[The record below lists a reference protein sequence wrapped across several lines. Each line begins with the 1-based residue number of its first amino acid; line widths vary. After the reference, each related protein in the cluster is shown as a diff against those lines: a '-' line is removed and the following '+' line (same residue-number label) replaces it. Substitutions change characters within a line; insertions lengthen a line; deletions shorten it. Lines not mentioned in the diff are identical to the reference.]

1 MKWLSAYDVIV
12 LLSESWKGTDR
23 AQKRGPLCAICP
35 FSGMEK
41 SDIINKSNRFD
52 DITIKEDQNDDLYI
66 MVDDEAN
73 AVSRAGD
80 IHPHKNLCI

>member
-1 MKWLSAYDVIV
+1 
-12 LLSESWKGTDR
+12 
-23 AQKRGPLCAICP
+23 
-35 FSGMEK
+35 MEK